1 MIAKISLA
9 LLTLL
14 SEGESK
20 GGLLD
25 VNPGLIFWTVI
36 TFVILLLLLKK
47 VAWKPLLTALDERE
61 KLIKESLEKSERAK
75 EEAEK
80 LISENK
86 ANLAKAE
93 EESQKVIAQAREFAE
108 KLKTQIVEES
118 KAEAK
123 KMIDDAS
130 VEIER
135 KSKESFESL
144 KNQVAEIAVGAAE
157 KILKENLDKEKQ
169 LVLVNKFIDELPKN

>member
-1 MIAKISLA
+1 MFANINLAFIA
-9 LLTLL
+9 LL

-36 TFVILLLLLKK
+36 TFVILLLILKK
-47 VAWKPLLTALDERE
+47 VAWKPILNVLDERE
-61 KLIKESLEKSERAK
+61 KMIKESLEKSERAK
-75 EEAEK
+75 EEAER
-80 LISENK
+80 LINENK

-93 EESQKVIAQAREFAE
+93 EESQKVITQAREFAE
-108 KLKTQIVEES
+108 KLKTQLIENS

-123 KMIDDAS
+123 KLIDDAG

-135 KSKESFESL
+135 KNKEAFDSL
-144 KNQVAEIAVGAAE
+144 KNQVAEIAVNAAE
-157 KILKENLDKEKQ
+157 KIIKENLDKDKQ
-169 LVLVNKFIDELPKN
+169 FRLVNKFIDELPKN

>member
-47 VAWKPLLTALDERE
+47 VAWKPLLAALDERE

-123 KMIDDAS
+123 KMIEDAS

>member
-1 MIAKISLA
+1 MIAKIGLA
-9 LLTLL
+9 LIALL

-36 TFVILLLLLKK
+36 TFVALLLILKK
-47 VAWKPLLTALDERE
+47 VAWKPVLTALDERE
-61 KLIKESLEKSERAK
+61 KLIKESLEKSERAR

-80 LISENK
+80 LINENK

-118 KAEAK
+118 KTEAK
-123 KMIDDAS
+123 KIIDGAS
-130 VEIER
+130 IEIDR
-135 KSKESFESL
+135 KNKEAFESL
-144 KNQVAEIAVGAAE
+144 KNQIAEIAVGAAE
-157 KILKENLDKEKQ
+157 KIIKENLNKEKQ
-169 LVLVNKFIDELPKN
+169 SILVNKFIDELPKN

>member
-36 TFVILLLLLKK
+36 TFVILLLILKK

-93 EESQKVIAQAREFAE
+93 EESQKVISQAREFAE

-118 KAEAK
+118 KTEAK
-123 KMIDDAS
+123 KIINDAT

-135 KSKESFESL
+135 KNKEAFESL
-144 KNQVAEIAVGAAE
+144 KNQIAEIAVGAAE
-157 KILKENLDKEKQ
+157 KIIKENLDKEKQ